1 MNDVFISYKVHNR
14 RTAIEYYKNL
24 KLLNFQVW
32 FDQLVPKMA
41 DWKKTIKDQIKKSN
55 IFICLLSKE
64 CLLDDWVLFQIQVAR
79 KAHKKIYFITLDD
92 TDWTQN
98 KAYKVPEKTYT
109 SLEEVC
115 LMLFDDKSK
124 INLTHSYQ
132 GINNFTVNFLTLAVC
147 AFLVSSFGIHLFN
160 LKLGLEFGLI
170 IWGILTCIVLAY
182 IPKKL
187 TYILQGI
194 LAVVLLYL
202 AIYIFPTYI
211 VSNIPINT
219 VFFLWFYLF
228 GISLR
233 FLKYSLWKS
242 WLIAL
247 FYASFS
253 VTVYSSLLVL
263 FSYFWDYDCSWVS
276 FIILISYFLYTLF
289 HHTKEIVFKKKSHQD

>member
-1 MNDVFISYKVHNR
+1 MNDVFIYYKVHNR

-92 TDWTQN
+92 TDWTQY

-182 IPKKL
+182 IPKML

-194 LAVVLLYL
+194 L
-202 AIYIFPTYI
+202 
-211 VSNIPINT
+211 
-219 VFFLWFYLF
+219 
-228 GISLR
+228 SLR

-253 VTVYSSLLVL
+253 VIVYSSLLVL

-276 FIILISYFLYTLF
+276 FIILISYFVYTLF